1 MPAASGL
8 AQDIDG
14 VAAAEAAG
22 VVGGREAV
30 MLPRPDE
37 MVGFAAAAAAAT
49 MFFVTAVTKK
59 AALAPLGLTTAST
72 VAAGTLA
79 GSSTL

>member
-1 MPAASGL
+1 
-8 AQDIDG
+8 
-14 VAAAEAAG
+14 
-22 VVGGREAV
+22 

-49 MFFVTAVTKK
+49 IFFVTAVTKK